1 MATEQSWKMAMSSG
15 ATKMLIAFKVFL
27 LSLFI
32 AISSTSAN
40 ASETNNWT
48 LKHGGS
54 DGSKYRF
61 AEQHG
66 LHKNLLTAEPLRK
79 QRLDFTYSQNNGW
92 LMYVTTNL
100 LAGEND
106 LVVLH
111 IDDTKRTYA
120 GQGCCHKQAFPIDA
134 ATLELLRNSSSLS
147 IEEIYYSDESQ
158 TDAWFH
164 YKSTFSTNG
173 LTDALDWVAN
183 L

>member
-1 MATEQSWKMAMSSG
+1 MEVISG
-15 ATKMLIAFKVFL
+15 VINMPAHLKTLLLLIA
-27 LSLFI
+27 
-32 AISSTSAN
+32 STFTYAN
-40 ASETNNWT
+40 ASEPVNWT

-54 DGSKYRF
+54 GHSKYRF
-61 AEQHG
+61 AEQYG
-66 LHKNLLTAEPLRK
+66 LHKNLLTAEPSRK

-111 IDDTKRTYA
+111 IDNTKRIFA
-120 GQGCCHKQAFPIDA
+120 GKGCCHKQAFPIDTS
-134 ATLELLRNSSSLS
+134 TLELLRNTSSLS
-147 IEEIYYSDESQ
+147 IEEIYFSDDSQ

-173 LTDALDWVAN
+173 LNDALDWVAN